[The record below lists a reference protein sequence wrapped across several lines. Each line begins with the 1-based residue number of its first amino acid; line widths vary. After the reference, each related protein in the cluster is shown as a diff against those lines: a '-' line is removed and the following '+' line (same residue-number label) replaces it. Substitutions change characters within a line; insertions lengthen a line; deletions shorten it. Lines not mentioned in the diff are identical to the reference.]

1 MSEASPQAEQA
12 AGDGTSIAPIEPPIG
27 LNEGDQPGAP
37 VSGVRKRRRR
47 PLEWLKSEL
56 AIAKGSE
63 SDKWSHRRGEPR
75 NFAFLWAIYLMLG
88 SIIAL
93 GAVLAGGI
101 ITLDA
106 YQPLSRGLIVTLA
119 IGVMI
124 FWPLMRLSQAAPE
137 ESAPIAVLKDLAIVL
152 IPLQAVVWP
161 QMVLARWTPD
171 IVLATSLA
179 MIAWAFLI
187 GGILALGTRS
197 NRTWRSAWMAV
208 IVAMV
213 VGGATISI
221 LAGQVSPDLLRPRHA
236 DAAPALVLAS
246 GAGLVA
252 DISADRSWSGSWALA
267 MPEHWRAIW
276 WTFAAGALVW
286 FVTAIVIRS
295 ERKGLASRLAPA
307 GPAATGGLD
316 SGLQSG
322 PDLQSGSAADLNIEH
337 GQGDSGLDSD
347 LDHGDSGKRN
357 S

>member
-1 MSEASPQAEQA
+1 MSEASSQPEQVP
-12 AGDGTSIAPIEPPIG
+12 GDIAPNAAQVGPSAGAEPIDVLP
-27 LNEGDQPGAP
+27 DGAP
-37 VSGVRKRRRR
+37 RRKRRRR

-63 SDKWSHRRGEPR
+63 ADKWSHRRGEPR

-93 GAVLAGGI
+93 GVVLAGGI

-106 YQPLSRGLIVTLA
+106 YQPLSRGLVVTLA

-124 FWPLMRLSQAAPE
+124 FWPLMRLSQAAPH

-187 GGILALGTRS
+187 GGLLAMGTRS
-197 NRTWRSAWMAV
+197 NSTWRSAWMAA
-208 IVAMV
+208 IVALV
-213 VGGATISI
+213 VGGATLSI

-267 MPEHWRAIW
+267 MPEHWSAIW
-276 WTFAAGALVW
+276 CTFAAAAVVW
-286 FVTAIVIRS
+286 IVSAVVIRS
-295 ERKGLASRLAPA
+295 EKSGFARRIAPA
-307 GPAATGGLD
+307 GPARMSSLD
-316 SGLQSG
+316 SGLRQE
-322 PDLQSGSAADLNIEH
+322 PDLQSSSASELNME
-337 GQGDSGLDSD
+337 QSRDDSGWN
-347 LDHGDSGKRN
+347 SGGSGERN

>member
-1 MSEASPQAEQA
+1 MSEASPQPEQA
-12 AGDGTSIAPIEPPIG
+12 SGDIAPNDLQAGPSVG
-27 LNEGDQPGAP
+27 TGSSGASSVEAP
-37 VSGVRKRRRR
+37 QRKRRRR

-63 SDKWSHRRGEPR
+63 ADKWSHRRGEPR

-93 GAVLAGGI
+93 GVVLAGGI

-106 YQPLSRGLIVTLA
+106 YQPLSRGLVVTLA

-124 FWPLMRLSQAAPE
+124 FWPLMRFSQAAPD

-187 GGILALGTRS
+187 GGLLAMGIRS
-197 NRTWRSAWMAV
+197 NMTWRSAWMAA
-208 IVAMV
+208 IVALV
-213 VGGATISI
+213 VGGATLSI

-236 DAAPALVLAS
+236 AAAPALVLAS

-267 MPEHWRAIW
+267 LPEHWNAIW
-276 WTFAAGALVW
+276 CTFAAAAVAW
-286 FVTAIVIRS
+286 IVAAVVIRS
-295 ERKGLASRLAPA
+295 EKSGLARRIAPA
-307 GPAATGGLD
+307 GPATMSSLD

-322 PDLQSGSAADLNIEH
+322 PDLQSSSASELNME
-337 GQGDSGLDSD
+337 QSRDDSGWN
-347 LDHGDSGKRN
+347 SGGTGERN

>member
-1 MSEASPQAEQA
+1 
-12 AGDGTSIAPIEPPIG
+12 
-27 LNEGDQPGAP
+27 
-37 VSGVRKRRRR
+37 
-47 PLEWLKSEL
+47 
-56 AIAKGSE
+56 
-63 SDKWSHRRGEPR
+63 
-75 NFAFLWAIYLMLG
+75 MLG

-93 GAVLAGGI
+93 GMVLAGGI

-106 YQPLSRGLIVTLA
+106 YQPLSRGLVVTLA
-119 IGVMI
+119 IGVMV
-124 FWPLMRLSQAAPE
+124 FWPLIRLSQAAPD
-137 ESAPIAVLKDLAIVL
+137 ESAPVSVLKDLAIVL

-187 GGILALGTRS
+187 GGLLAMGTRS
-197 NRTWRSAWMAV
+197 NRTWRSAWMAA
-208 IVAMV
+208 IVALV

-276 WTFAAGALVW
+276 CTFAAAAIAW
-286 FVTAIVIRS
+286 ITTAVVIRS
-295 ERKGLASRLAPA
+295 ERMALARQMASADLAKM
-307 GPAATGGLD
+307 GSLD
-316 SGLQSG
+316 SGLRAGS
-322 PDLQSGSAADLNIEH
+322 DLQSSSASELSIEQD
-337 GQGDSGLDSD
+337 QGDSGLR
-347 LDHGDSGKRN
+347 SGSTGERN
-357 S
+357 V

>member
-1 MSEASPQAEQA
+1 MTDASLQPEQPHGEFAPPLPASA
-12 AGDGTSIAPIEPPIG
+12 ADPANAPSNIKP
-27 LNEGDQPGAP
+27 
-37 VSGVRKRRRR
+37 VRKRHRR

-75 NFAFLWAIYLMLG
+75 NFAFLWAIFLMLS

-93 GAVLAGGI
+93 GVVLAGGI
-101 ITLDA
+101 VTLDA
-106 YQPLSRGLIVTLA
+106 YQPLSRGLVVTLA

-124 FWPLMRLSQAAPE
+124 FWPLMRLNQAAPE
-137 ESAPIAVLKDLAIVL
+137 DGAPIAVLKDLAIVL

-171 IVLATSLA
+171 VVLATSLA

-187 GGILALGTRS
+187 GGLLAIGTRS
-197 NRTWRSAWMAV
+197 NRTWRSAWMAT
-208 IVAMV
+208 IVALV
-213 VGGATISI
+213 IGGASISI

-276 WTFAAGALVW
+276 CTFVAASIVWVLVALTIRRDKSDLMRRLVAAGP
-286 FVTAIVIRS
+286 S
-295 ERKGLASRLAPA
+295 EN
-307 GPAATGGLD
+307 GGLD
-316 SGLQSG
+316 SRLDSR
-322 PDLQSGSAADLNIEH
+322 PDSKFDSRP
-337 GQGDSGLDSD
+337 DSGLETTMRLDPDSKIEQ
-347 LDHGDSGKRN
+347 SKN
-357 S
+357 

>member
-1 MSEASPQAEQA
+1 MSEASPQPEQA
-12 AGDGTSIAPIEPPIG
+12 AGDGAPIDPNG
-27 LNEGDQPGAP
+27 GDT
-37 VSGVRKRRRR
+37 SGVLPSDVRADLRADVRADVRTDVRKRHRR

-63 SDKWSHRRGEPR
+63 SDKWAHRRGEPR

-93 GAVLAGGI
+93 GVVLAGGI

-161 QMVLARWTPD
+161 QMVLARWTPN

-187 GGILALGTRS
+187 GGMMAMGTRS
-197 NRTWRSAWMAV
+197 NRTWRSAWMAA
-208 IVAMV
+208 IVMLV
-213 VGGATISI
+213 LGGAAVSV
-221 LAGQVSPDLLRPRHA
+221 LAGQVSPDLLRPTRPG
-236 DAAPALVLAS
+236 AAPALVLAS

-276 WTFAAGALVW
+276 CTFAAAAIVW
-286 FVTAIVIRS
+286 TVTALTIR
-295 ERKGLASRLAPA
+295 RGRTTDLAQTAA
-307 GPAATGGLD
+307 GGPVPVGGLD
-316 SGLQSG
+316 SGL
-322 PDLQSGSAADLNIEH
+322 PPETDL
-337 GQGDSGLDSD
+337 
-347 LDHGDSGKRN
+347 
-357 S
+357 

>member
-1 MSEASPQAEQA
+1 MSEATPQPEQA
-12 AGDGTSIAPIEPPIG
+12 PGDFAPSQLPV
-27 LNEGDQPGAP
+27 GADSDASEAASP
-37 VSGVRKRRRR
+37 SPSPAAPVRKRRRR
-47 PLEWLKSEL
+47 PVEWLKSEL

-63 SDKWSHRRGEPR
+63 SDKWAHRRGEPR

-93 GAVLAGGI
+93 GVVLAGGI

-124 FWPLMRLSQAAPE
+124 FWPLLRLSQAAPH

-187 GGILALGTRS
+187 GGLMAMGTRS
-197 NRTWRSAWMAV
+197 DQTWRGAWMAA
-208 IVAMV
+208 IVVLV
-213 VGGATISI
+213 VGGATISV
-221 LAGQVSPDLLRPRHA
+221 LAGQVSPDLLRPRRA
-236 DAAPALVLAS
+236 EAAPALVLAS

-267 MPEHWRAIW
+267 TPEHWRAIW
-276 WTFAAGALVW
+276 CTFAAAAVVW
-286 FVTAIVIRS
+286 TVTAVVTRTGRGVTNTATAS
-295 ERKGLASRLAPA
+295 DGSAVEGRPDAGLRPES
-307 GPAATGGLD
+307 
-316 SGLQSG
+316 
-322 PDLQSGSAADLNIEH
+322 DLQSSSATDFNFEQ
-337 GQGDSGLDSD
+337 GQGDSGLDS
-347 LDHGDSGKRN
+347 GDSGKRIV
-357 S
+357 

>member
-1 MSEASPQAEQA
+1 MSEASSQPEQAPGDIAPNDLQAEA
-12 AGDGTSIAPIEPPIG
+12 NTGATPTNESSVEAPK
-27 LNEGDQPGAP
+27 
-37 VSGVRKRRRR
+37 RKRRRR
-47 PLEWLKSEL
+47 PLEWLRSEL

-63 SDKWSHRRGEPR
+63 ADKWSHRRGEPR

-93 GAVLAGGI
+93 GVVLSGGI

-106 YQPLSRGLIVTLA
+106 YQPLSRGLVVTLA
-119 IGVMI
+119 IGVMV
-124 FWPLMRLSQAAPE
+124 FWPLMRLSQAAPD

-187 GGILALGTRS
+187 GGLLAMGTRS
-197 NRTWRSAWMAV
+197 NATWRSAWMAT
-208 IVAMV
+208 IVALV
-213 VGGATISI
+213 VGGATLSV

-252 DISADRSWSGSWALA
+252 DISADRSWSGSWALV
-267 MPEHWRAIW
+267 MPEHWSAIW
-276 WTFAAGALVW
+276 CTFAAAAAVW
-286 FVTAIVIRS
+286 IVAAAVIRS
-295 ERKGLASRLAPA
+295 EKSGLARRPAAA
-307 GPAATGGLD
+307 GPVEMGGLD
-316 SGLQSG
+316 SGLQSE
-322 PDLQSGSAADLNIEH
+322 PDLQSGSASELNIEQRR
-337 GQGDSGLDSD
+337 GESGWDSRG
-347 LDHGDSGKRN
+347 SGERN
-357 S
+357 G